1 MNGTQPTA
9 VISLKGKLHEYGP
22 ELERAPRVVYI
33 GRACYQGS
41 WRLARS
47 DWANPFTVQQ
57 MGGAEKAVEAY
68 RRWLLAPGQAELRA
82 RIVPELRGRQLACW
96 CRSGQ
101 PCHGAVLALAADEGL
116 RALTDID
123 QTRRGGD
130 CGDGYADA
138 PVRLRHVAPV
148 KLRPEWAGAL

>member
-1 MNGTQPTA
+1 VNTAGPTT

-47 DWANPFTVQQ
+47 DWGNPFTVQQ
-57 MGGAEKAVEAY
+57 MGGVEKAVEAY

-82 RIVPELRGRQLACW
+82 RIVPELRGRTLGCW
-96 CRSGQ
+96 CKPGL
-101 PCHGAVLALAADEGL
+101 CHGHVLAAAADGGL
-116 RALTDID
+116 RALTDVD
-123 QTRRGGD
+123 RADPGGD
-130 CGDGYADA
+130 CGDGYASA

-148 KLRPEWAGAL
+148 TPRPDWAARL